1 MEYWCGCSREQ
12 LETPGFNLYR
22 QCMPIE
28 DYAILNEIFEAV
40 FCKFESIHEEERC
53 KYILSFDLR
62 FVVDGVPKMVHHR
75 LMSYK
80 QINEKIWLALCEVT
94 LTHSK
99 LPGNIILQKNIG
111 RSYDE
116 YCLKTKRWIQRLLPS
131 LSVTEK
137 DILRLIAQGLS
148 CKEIADVLHKSEET
162 IKKHRKNLKYK
173 LQTDNQSMAIVFAMN
188 SGLFL
193 IQ

>member
-1 MEYWCGCSREQ
+1 MLKKLSILFLFLAVVFWLTMNYGVGMSCDEVHQVLQW
-12 LETPGFNLYR
+12 R
-22 QCMPIE
+22 QFCLRGIV
-28 DYAILNEIFEAV
+28 ACAVLVIF
-40 FCKFESIHEEERC
+40 S
-53 KYILSFDLR
+53 
-62 FVVDGVPKMVHHR
+62 FVVNPKNIVHVIEFSIISVCTVESVYSM
-75 LMSYK
+75 L
-80 QINEKIWLALCEVT
+80 Q
-94 LTHSK
+94 HSK
-99 LPGNIILQKNIG
+99 LPGNIILKKGTG